1 MNIISEKLLQ
11 FTMSI
16 LSYLLAIIL
25 ILIIVAVFYIILYH
39 CVLTRY
45 KIIKDFI
52 DEVILG
58 FPARKRPI
66 KKSKHYANKYSKQ
79 YLDEK
84 KAEN

>member
-1 MNIISEKLLQ
+1 MNIILEKLLQ

-16 LSYLLAIIL
+16 LSYLLAIVL

-58 FPARKRPI
+58 IPARKRHI
-66 KKSKHYANKYSKQ
+66 KKSTYYVNKSK
-79 YLDEK
+79 K
-84 KAEN
+84 KAETKSI

>member
-1 MNIISEKLLQ
+1 MNIILEKLLQ

-16 LSYLLAIIL
+16 LSYLLAIVL

-58 FPARKRPI
+58 IPAHKRPI
-66 KKSKHYANKYSKQ
+66 KKSTQYFSKYSKQ